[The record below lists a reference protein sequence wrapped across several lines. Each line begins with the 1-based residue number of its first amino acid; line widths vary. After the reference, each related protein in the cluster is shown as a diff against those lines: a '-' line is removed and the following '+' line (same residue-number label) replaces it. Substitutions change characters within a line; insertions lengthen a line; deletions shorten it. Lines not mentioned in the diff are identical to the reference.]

1 MTLIHSILLYYCAV
15 VCTLYLIFGG
25 YKVIRNYIQKKIE
38 QAAEAKISPGK

>member
-1 MTLIHSILLYYCAV
+1 MTLIHAVLLYYCGV
-15 VCTLYLIFGG
+15 VCTLYLILGG